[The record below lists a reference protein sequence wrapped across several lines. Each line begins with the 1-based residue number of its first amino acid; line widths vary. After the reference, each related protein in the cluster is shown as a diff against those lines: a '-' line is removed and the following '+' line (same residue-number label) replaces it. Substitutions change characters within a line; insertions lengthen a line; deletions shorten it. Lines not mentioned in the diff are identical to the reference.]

1 MTDNEI
7 KLKVV
12 GIVNDIEQELDSL
25 SKLIY
30 NLNDNFLIDDS
41 PIEQENLEQI
51 ISSLREVKISLNK
64 KI

>member
-12 GIVNDIEQELDSL
+12 EIVNDIDQEIDSL

-41 PIEQENLEQI
+41 PIEGENIEQI
-51 ISSLREVKISLNK
+51 ISSLREAKISLNK

>member
-12 GIVNDIEQELDSL
+12 EIVNDIDQEIDSL

-41 PIEQENLEQI
+41 PIEGENIEQI

>member
-12 GIVNDIEQELDSL
+12 EIVNDIDQEIDSL

-41 PIEQENLEQI
+41 PIEVENIEQI

>member
-1 MTDNEI
+1 MIDNEI

-12 GIVNDIEQELDSL
+12 EIVNDIEQEIDIL

-41 PIEQENLEQI
+41 PIEQENIEQI

-64 KI
+64 KV

>member
-1 MTDNEI
+1 MTDNEM

-12 GIVNDIEQELDSL
+12 EIVNDIDQEIDSL

-41 PIEQENLEQI
+41 PIEQENIEQI
-51 ISSLREVKISLNK
+51 ISSLREAKISLNK

>member
-1 MTDNEI
+1 MTDNEM

-12 GIVNDIEQELDSL
+12 EIVNDIDQEIDSL

-41 PIEQENLEQI
+41 PIEGENIEQI
-51 ISSLREVKISLNK
+51 ISSLREAKISLNK